1 MTPPRRPAPE
11 AAPSLAAEIE
21 GYRRDPQFRSTLR
34 GREFRFTTAW
44 GLFSPR
50 EVDLGSALLIEH
62 LDAAGI
68 AEDADAVD
76 IGCGYGAIGL
86 TLASM
91 APRGETWLLDKD
103 FVAVDRARQNAE
115 ANRLTNVTAMLS
127 NGLSAVPR
135 GRLFDVAT
143 ANLPAKAGN
152 EMLTLILADA
162 HAHLKPG
169 GRLTVVTTNALRRFI
184 ERMFE
189 ELFGNSEKVKQG
201 RLHTVTMA
209 TKPPRE

>member
-1 MTPPRRPAPE
+1 MSPRRPPPE
-11 AAPSLAAEIE
+11 AAPSLATEIE
-21 GYRRDPQFRSTLR
+21 GYRRDPKFRAMLH
-34 GREFRFTTAW
+34 GQEFRFTTAW

-50 EVDLGSALLIEH
+50 EVDLGSALLIDH
-62 LDAAGI
+62 LDAVGV
-68 AEDADAVD
+68 AEGDDTID

-86 TLASM
+86 VLASM
-91 APRGETWLLDKD
+91 APKGETWLLDKD
-103 FVAVDRARQNAE
+103 FVAVERARLNAE
-115 ANRLTNVTAMLS
+115 ANRLTNVTTMLS
-127 NGLSAVPR
+127 NGLSAVPH

-184 ERMFE
+184 ERMFD

-201 RLHTVTMA
+201 RLHTVTVA
-209 TKPPRE
+209 VKAPRE

>member
-1 MTPPRRPAPE
+1 MTPRRPAPE
-11 AAPSLAAEIE
+11 VAPSLAAEIE
-21 GYRRDPQFRSTLR
+21 GYRRDPQFRATLR

-62 LDAAGI
+62 LEAAD
-68 AEDADAVD
+68 DADTVD

-86 TLASM
+86 VLASM

-103 FVAVDRARQNAE
+103 FVAVARARQNAE

-135 GRLFDVAT
+135 ERLFDVAA

-169 GRLTVVTTNALRRFI
+169 GRLYVVTTTALRRFI
-184 ERMFE
+184 ERMFK
-189 ELFGNSEKVKQG
+189 ELFGNYEKVKQG
-201 RLHTVTMA
+201 RLHTVSMA
-209 TKPPRE
+209 EKR

>member
-1 MTPPRRPAPE
+1 MTPRRPTPE
-11 AAPSLAAEIE
+11 AAPSFAAEIE
-21 GYRRDPQFRSTLR
+21 AYRRDPQFRATLR

-50 EVDLGSALLIEH
+50 EVDLGSTLLIEH
-62 LDAAGI
+62 LEV

-76 IGCGYGAIGL
+76 IGCGYGAVGL
-86 TLASM
+86 VLASM

-115 ANRLTNVTAMLS
+115 ANRLANVTAMLS
-127 NGLSAVPR
+127 NGLSAVPH

-169 GRLTVVTTNALRRFI
+169 GRLYVVTTTALRRFI
-184 ERMFE
+184 ERMSE
-189 ELFGNSEKVKQG
+189 ELFGNYDKVKQG
-201 RLHTVTMA
+201 RLHTVSMA
-209 TKPPRE
+209 VREPRA

>member
-1 MTPPRRPAPE
+1 MPPRRPAPD
-11 AAPSLAAEIE
+11 AVLSLSAEIE
-21 GYRRDPQFRSTLR
+21 AYRRDPEFRTTLR

-62 LDAAGI
+62 LEA
-68 AEDADAVD
+68 AEDADGVD

-86 TLASM
+86 ALASM

-103 FVAVDRARQNAE
+103 FVAVERARQNAE
-115 ANRLTNVTAMLS
+115 ANRLTNVTTLLS
-127 NGLSAVPR
+127 NGLSAVPAR
-135 GRLFDVAT
+135 RLFDVAT

-169 GRLTVVTTNALRRFI
+169 GRLYVVTTTALRRFI

-189 ELFGNSEKVKQG
+189 ELFGNYDKVRQG
-201 RLHTVTMA
+201 RLHTVSMA
-209 TKPPRE
+209 IKQPQA

>member
-1 MTPPRRPAPE
+1 MSPRRPAPE

-21 GYRRDPQFRSTLR
+21 AYRRDPQFRATLR

-62 LDAAGI
+62 LKV

-76 IGCGYGAIGL
+76 IGCGYGPIGL
-86 TLASM
+86 VLASM

-127 NGLSAVPR
+127 NGLGAVPT
-135 GRLFDVAT
+135 GRLFDIAT

-169 GRLTVVTTNALRRFI
+169 GRLTVVTTTALRRFI

-189 ELFGNSEKVKQG
+189 ELFGNYDKVRQG
-201 RLHTVTMA
+201 RLHTVSMA
-209 TKPPRE
+209 IKRPRE

>member
-1 MTPPRRPAPE
+1 MSPRRPPPE

-21 GYRRDPQFRSTLR
+21 SYRRDPKFRAMLR
-34 GREFRFTTAW
+34 GQEFRFTTAW

-62 LDAAGI
+62 LDAAGV
-68 AEDADAVD
+68 AEDDDTID

-86 TLASM
+86 VLASM

-103 FVAVDRARQNAE
+103 FVAVERARLNAE
-115 ANRLTNVTAMLS
+115 ANRLTNVTTMLS

-143 ANLPAKAGN
+143 ANLPAKVGN

-184 ERMFE
+184 ERMFD

-201 RLHTVTMA
+201 RLHTVTVA
-209 TKPPRE
+209 VKQPRD

>member
-1 MTPPRRPAPE
+1 MTPPRRPAPD

-21 GYRRDPQFRSTLR
+21 AYRRDPQFRATLR

-62 LDAAGI
+62 LEV

-135 GRLFDVAT
+135 RRLFDVAT

-169 GRLTVVTTNALRRFI
+169 GRLTVVTTTALRRFI

-189 ELFGNSEKVKQG
+189 ELFGNYDKVKQG
-201 RLHTVTMA
+201 RLHTVSMA
-209 TKPPRE
+209 EKR

>member
-1 MTPPRRPAPE
+1 MSPRRLAPDQS
-11 AAPSLAAEIE
+11 PSLAAEIE
-21 GYRRDPQFRSTLR
+21 AYRRDPEFLATLH
-34 GREFRFTTAW
+34 GRDFRFRTAW

-62 LDAAGI
+62 LDEIDVTG
-68 AEDADAVD
+68 DSDTVD

-86 TLASM
+86 VLASM
-91 APRGETWLLDKD
+91 APHGETWLLDKD
-103 FVAVDRARQNAE
+103 FVAVERARANAE
-115 ANRLTNVTAMLS
+115 ANGLTNVTAILS
-127 NGLSAVPR
+127 NGLSALPP
-135 GRLFDVAT
+135 GRLFDIAT

-184 ERMFE
+184 ERMFD

-201 RLHTVTMA
+201 RLHTVSMA
-209 TKPPRE
+209 VKR